1 MRPGAARSDDDQV
14 VVRLKALSEE
24 AAHLASVLAS
34 RPPEGTAEGAS
45 RSARHSKSP
54 EDVLKSLIEIRRIRF
69 RHFAGSSFTDPGWEM
84 LIDLMSARLA
94 KRPVSVSS
102 ACVAAGVP
110 ATTALRWVDHLAKSG
125 LIQRLPDPT
134 DRRRVLLELT
144 EEGCRRME
152 VYLRA
157 VGRALR

>member
-1 MRPGAARSDDDQV
+1 M

-24 AAHLASVLAS
+24 AAHIASALAS
-34 RPPEGTAEGAS
+34 RPPDGDGNS
-45 RSARHSKSP
+45 DSPRQGHSSSP
-54 EDVLKSLIEIRRIRF
+54 EEVLKLLIEIRRIRF
-69 RHFAGSSFTDPGWEM
+69 RHFAASAFTDPGWDI
-84 LIDLMSARLA
+84 LLDLMSARLA

-110 ATTALRWVDHLAKSG
+110 ATTALRWIDQLSKAG
-125 LIQRLPDPT
+125 LVQRLADPA

-144 EEGCRRME
+144 EDGCRRME

-157 VGRALR
+157 IGRLPR